1 MNLCL
6 YFSSKDEA
14 GSTAPYESAYIHGG
28 GHSEADE
35 GRCYLGEGARA
46 VKLDLCA
53 GLNPDSPGPQW
64 PPVFIQFRI
73 SSCLFSVVKAAYRRC
88 KAAYVS

>member
-1 MNLCL
+1 MDKSETGPSLWLLNVNLFL

-14 GSTAPYESAYIHGG
+14 GSTAPYESAYIYGG

-35 GRCYLGEGARA
+35 GRCYLGEGAWA

-53 GLNPDSPGPQW
+53 GLNPDSPGPQF
-64 PPVFIQFRI
+64 PLGHV
-73 SSCLFSVVKAAYRRC
+73 LYNLE
-88 KAAYVS
+88 Y